1 MKRKAFTLIEL
12 LVVIAIIAI
21 LLGILF
27 PALRRAKEQARMLGC
42 SSNLRSWGVTFNTIA
57 ADNAGKFVQ
66 GQTGTQGY
74 YWPWFLPDKL
84 KDWTQNPIWMC
95 PTAMK
100 PVSRINI
107 QNANIY
113 NSWGIFTDTIEGHVA
128 PKNGMNGSYGLNGYF
143 IIPGTGQYE
152 TSVPASDGWGG
163 LNTVKQASNV
173 PIMLDALRFDLW
185 PLATNAPATDEG
197 SAWTGGAG
205 GNIARCCINRH
216 RGFVCSVFADGSTRK
231 VGLKELW
238 TLKWYRTYN
247 TGGTWTIAG
256 HVSADRWPNW
266 LRPFADY

>member
-57 ADNAGKFVQ
+57 ADNNGKFVDFSP
-66 GQTGTQGY
+66 GTAGY
-74 YWPWFLPDKL
+74 WWPWFVPERL
-84 KDWTQNPIWMC
+84 KDWTQNPIWLC
-95 PTAMK
+95 PTATK

-113 NSWGIFTDTIEGHVA
+113 NSWGIYTEVEGGKS
-128 PKNGMNGSYGLNGYF
+128 PGKNGINGSYGLNGYF
-143 IIPGTGQYE
+143 MPITGSFE
-152 TSVPASDGWGG
+152 TAIPASEGWGG

-173 PIMLDALRFDLW
+173 PIMVDALRFDLW
-185 PLATNAPATDEG
+185 PLATNAPAADEG
-197 SAWTGGAG
+197 SAWTSGSG
-205 GNIARCCINRH
+205 GNMARCAINRH

-247 TGGTWTIAG
+247 TGGPWTTAG

-266 LRPFADY
+266 IRPFSDY